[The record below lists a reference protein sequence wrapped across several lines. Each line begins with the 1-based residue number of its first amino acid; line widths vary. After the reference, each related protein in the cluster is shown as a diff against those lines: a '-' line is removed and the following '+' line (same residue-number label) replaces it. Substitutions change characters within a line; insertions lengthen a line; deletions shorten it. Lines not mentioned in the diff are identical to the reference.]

1 MASLSFHENTLAT
14 VSDMESRIMG
24 LSLTPHEFVS
34 VVSSILTRFPD
45 QSPEQSDI
53 MRPVGQIHRA
63 AALWVRSTLKNY
75 RHVLHHEI
83 DEVVS
88 GPANPVR
95 QPPQVQNYV
104 HDTVRLSAKS
114 LFWESVR
121 RVLYWSE
128 TDIRKVRCVCEC
140 LSIYEEEARAN
151 HPVMSPDVFDLFDM
165 SQQTLESALPPYA
178 EDICQI
184 PWLRVELFEVM
195 SLECRGPQEV
205 FERRD
210 AAFRAE
216 LLLQARP
223 R

>member
-1 MASLSFHENTLAT
+1 M
-14 VSDMESRIMG
+14 
-24 LSLTPHEFVS
+24 
-34 VVSSILTRFPD
+34 
-45 QSPEQSDI
+45 
-53 MRPVGQIHRA
+53 
-63 AALWVRSTLKNY
+63 WVRSTLKNY

-140 LSIYEEEARAN
+140 LSIYEEEARAS
-151 HPVMSPDVFDLFDM
+151 HSACLRHQCARSAGAHSSSPWAVFLDLMQTRLTSSMVMSG
-165 SQQTLESALPPYA
+165 
-178 EDICQI
+178 
-184 PWLRVELFEVM
+184 
-195 SLECRGPQEV
+195 SL
-205 FERRD
+205 
-210 AAFRAE
+210 
-216 LLLQARP
+216 
-223 R
+223 